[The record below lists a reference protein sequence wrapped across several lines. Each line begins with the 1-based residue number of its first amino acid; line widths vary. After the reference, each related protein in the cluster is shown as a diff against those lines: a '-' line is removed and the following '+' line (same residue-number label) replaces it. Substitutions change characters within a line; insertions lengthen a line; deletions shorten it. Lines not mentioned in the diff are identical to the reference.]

1 MRDTTNVLFS
11 LEDRVG
17 IVMECDLLPDI
28 NFPSPPQSAQGL
40 SQPTLDAATIPEAS
54 QAVAAN

>member
-28 NFPSPPQSAQGL
+28 NLPSPPQPPQGT
-40 SQPTLDAATIPEAS
+40 SQPTPDAATSPEAS
-54 QAVAAN
+54 QTVAAN